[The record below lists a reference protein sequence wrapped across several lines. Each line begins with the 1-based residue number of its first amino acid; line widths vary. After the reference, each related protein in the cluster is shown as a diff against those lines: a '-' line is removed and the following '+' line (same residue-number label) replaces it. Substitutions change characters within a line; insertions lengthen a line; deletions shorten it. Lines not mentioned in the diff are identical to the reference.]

1 MIFVTHAWA
10 DDVFQRM
17 SFASQSRFHHA
28 SCLNL
33 FVFLS
38 AVSHD
43 GEVEKIPRII
53 WTVVHFPECLFDV
66 SRISIGR
73 QPIVLSGLRKTR
85 AGAHGNPLVRVVGPQ
100 VPHTS
105 SSHGEAHQDN
115 AIRIDGVLTLH
126 LVDHFKDIHLARRFE
141 PHAMSSKW
149 VNHQRV
155 VDSQSP
161 GALHP
166 LVDEM
171 KVGCLVTPAMEPDK

>member
-85 AGAHGNPLVRVVGPQ
+85 AGAHGNPLVRVVGP
-100 VPHTS
+100 PSAT
-105 SSHGEAHQDN
+105 HQ
-115 AIRIDGVLTLH
+115 LL
-126 LVDHFKDIHLARRFE
+126 
-141 PHAMSSKW
+141 P
-149 VNHQRV
+149 
-155 VDSQSP
+155 
-161 GALHP
+161 
-166 LVDEM
+166 
-171 KVGCLVTPAMEPDK
+171 